1 MVLIDDAEG
10 RLPQE
15 NLQIKCSEIAS
26 EATMYIL
33 VKMVESPV
41 VALQPVKPLETI
53 KQNCQKWSSHITN
66 FQRGKVMRVA

>member
-1 MVLIDDAEG
+1 MLGGSGG

-33 VKMVESPV
+33 VKMVLESPV

-53 KQNCQKWSSHITN
+53 EQNCQK
-66 FQRGKVMRVA
+66 